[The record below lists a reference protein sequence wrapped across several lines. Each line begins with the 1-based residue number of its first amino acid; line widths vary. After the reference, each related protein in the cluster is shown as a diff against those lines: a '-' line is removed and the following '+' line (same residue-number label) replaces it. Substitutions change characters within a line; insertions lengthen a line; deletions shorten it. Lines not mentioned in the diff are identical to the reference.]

1 MNNKAIPTTNSI
13 EELANFWDN
22 HELTD
27 FEDQIEIVTESI
39 FEKNTIVEIA
49 LQSKEIEKVKQIAQ
63 LKGINYSDL
72 IREWVLEKV
81 KTA

>member
-1 MNNKAIPTTNSI
+1 MNNKPIPTTDSI
-13 EELANFWDN
+13 EELAKFWDN
-22 HELTD
+22 HDLTD
-27 FEDQIEIVTESI
+27 FEDQLEIVTESI

-63 LKGINYSDL
+63 LKGINYSNL

-81 KTA
+81 KIA